1 MHNPQDTRTG
11 SWLNVIALA
20 IAAFIFNTTEFVP
33 VGLLSDIGR
42 SFDMRP
48 EQAGLMLTL
57 YAWVVSL
64 TSLPL
69 MLATRN
75 MERRRLLV
83 TIFCLFI
90 GSHLLS
96 GVAWSFTTL
105 MLSRFGIA
113 FAHAVFW
120 SITASLAVRVA
131 PPGQQAKALGRVLGE
146 AMGWRATFLAIAG
159 VSLVVVLWLA
169 RALPLLPSQNSGSL
183 RSLPLLLRR
192 PALVAL
198 YVLTVL
204 VITAQFTAY
213 SYIEPFAREVA
224 ALDSQRTTLL
234 LLLFGGAGLF
244 GSILFS
250 RYSERFPR
258 GFPCLTIAVL
268 GSCLLLLLPLAREP
282 LALLGLSLFWGAA
295 ILCFGLALQAKVLQL
310 AHDATDVAMA
320 MFSGLYN
327 VGIGGGALLGSR
339 VVGGIGLAQIGNV
352 GGALAMAG
360 LALCLFACWRYA
372 EALRNGHK

>member
-131 PPGQQAKALGRVLGE
+131 PPGQQAKALGLLWGAALSTALVYFAVEDFAAATSAHNSKLVHGGLRYLREGE
-146 AMGWRATFLAIAG
+146 FGLVRESLAERRTLQAIAPH
-159 VSLVVVLWLA
+159 LV
-169 RALPLLPSQNSGSL
+169 RPLS
-183 RSLPLLLRR
+183 
-192 PALVAL
+192 
-198 YVLTVL
+198 
-204 VITAQFTAY
+204 F
-213 SYIEPFAREVA
+213 
-224 ALDSQRTTLL
+224 
-234 LLLFGGAGLF
+234 
-244 GSILFS
+244 
-250 RYSERFPR
+250 
-258 GFPCLTIAVL
+258 
-268 GSCLLLLLPLAREP
+268 LLPLYGKGLLEATLPELPKALAPHNRIYLEWPAGPAPALPPHYELLREKK
-282 LALLGLSLFWGAA
+282 AGQV
-295 ILCFGLALQAKVLQL
+295 CFGLATY
-310 AHDATDVAMA
+310 HHP
-320 MFSGLYN
+320 
-327 VGIGGGALLGSR
+327 
-339 VVGGIGLAQIGNV
+339 
-352 GGALAMAG
+352 
-360 LALCLFACWRYA
+360 A
-372 EALRNGHK
+372 EK